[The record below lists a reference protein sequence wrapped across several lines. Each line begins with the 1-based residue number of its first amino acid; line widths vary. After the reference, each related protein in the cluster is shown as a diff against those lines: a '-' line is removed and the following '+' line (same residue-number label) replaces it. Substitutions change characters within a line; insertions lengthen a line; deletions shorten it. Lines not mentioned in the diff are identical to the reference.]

1 MMESIYDIIF
11 GLIASFTAFA
21 ALYMTYRQLRAM
33 RQPNAAVPRR
43 PEHAMQQDTRIDL
56 ESARTGLH
64 RDDGGA
70 AKHAPPA
77 LLWPHPRYASL
88 NDTTPLLS
96 EFKLAT
102 AQQPLVAAAAAVM
115 NLNLQ
120 AARVRWILSLPVFD
134 ARSNGVLPLHNA
146 HYTAHLLPVHD
157 QAIFLPAP
165 PWS

>member
-70 AKHAPPA
+70 VRQQRLGDCHGLVVGVAHGEAVAQRRRDGHRPA
-77 LLWPHPRYASL
+77 LL
-88 NDTTPLLS
+88 
-96 EFKLAT
+96 LA
-102 AQQPLVAAAAAVM
+102 A
-115 NLNLQ
+115 
-120 AARVRWILSLPVFD
+120 D
-134 ARSNGVLPLHNA
+134 VLGRL
-146 HYTAHLLPVHD
+146 LLPTGEVPV
-157 QAIFLPAP
+157 AIVTAFLGAP
-165 PWS
+165 VLIWVVRRYGTVAL